1 MLNEDLIFLNKDFKT
16 DKEFLENISDE
27 LLEKGYVKDSFKE
40 AILKREEEFPTAIGT
55 IKYNLA
61 IPHTDSKHVNK
72 PGIALVK
79 FNNKCKFKEMC
90 TNNEIGVDIAFVLLV
105 TEKEK
110 QVELLSKLMEIFSQ
124 SEFLEQLY
132 KEKNSSKIVSLLN
145 NKLI

>member
-27 LLEKGYVKDSFKE
+27 LLKKGYVKESFKE

-110 QVELLSKLMEIFSQ
+110 QVQLLSKLMEIFSQ
-124 SEFLEQLY
+124 SEFLEKIY
-132 KEKNSSKIVSLLN
+132 KEENSSKIVSLLN
-145 NKLI
+145 DKLI